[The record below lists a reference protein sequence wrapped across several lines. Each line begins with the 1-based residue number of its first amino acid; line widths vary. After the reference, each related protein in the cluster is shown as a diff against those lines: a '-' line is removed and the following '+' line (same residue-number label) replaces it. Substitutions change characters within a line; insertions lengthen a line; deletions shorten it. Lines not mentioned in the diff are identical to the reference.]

1 MQYIKINLL
10 YLTDHLFNSL
20 LINNC

>member
-1 MQYIKINLL
+1 L
-10 YLTDHLFNSL
+10 YLIDHLFNSL